1 MTHEPSAAAVARHC
15 DEDRVY
21 MARALEL
28 AQKGLY
34 TASPNP
40 RVGCVLVRNGEV
52 IGEGWHQRA
61 GMPHAEIE
69 ALSNCRD
76 NPQGCTAYVTL
87 EPCAHYGRTPPC
99 CDRLVDAGVERVV
112 IGAVDPNPLVA
123 GNGIARIRAAGI
135 SITSGLMADESR
147 RLNCGFFSRMER
159 KRPWVRLKLAA
170 SLDGRTA
177 LASGESKW
185 ITSSAARDDVQRY
198 RARAD
203 CILTGIGTVL
213 ADDPRM
219 TVRTGDNRGQGTHRQ
234 PTLAIVDSHVRTPA
248 DATLY
253 DSDRE
258 VLIYCSVEVPLTD
271 GRAIIR
277 HSTATSD
284 GRVSLSSVLHDL
296 AGREIN
302 EVHVEGGA
310 ELAAS
315 LLAEQLVDELILYQA
330 PLLLGSDAKELVA
343 VQGFTSMEQRL
354 EFQYIDVCQ
363 IGPDMR
369 LTLKPLYPV

>member
-1 MTHEPSAAAVARHC
+1 MTHEPSAIDMADHC

-28 AQKGLY
+28 AKNGLY

-40 RVGCVLVRNGEV
+40 RVGCVLVRSGKV

-69 ALSNCRD
+69 ALSNCQG

-99 CDRLVDAGVERVV
+99 CDRLVEAGVERVV
-112 IGAVDPNPLVA
+112 VGAIDPNPLVA

-135 SITSGLMADESR
+135 SITSGLMADESQH
-147 RLNCGFFSRMER
+147 LNCGFFSRMER

-219 TVRTGDNRGQGTHRQ
+219 TVRTGDSQEQGTHRQ
-234 PTLAIVDSHVRTPA
+234 PVLAIVDSQARTPV
-248 DATLY
+248 DATLF

-258 VLIYCSVEVPLTD
+258 VLIYCSAEAPLTD

-277 HSTATSD
+277 HSAATSD
-284 GRVSLSSVLHDL
+284 GRVRLSSVLRDL
-296 AGREIN
+296 ARREIN

-315 LLAEQLVDELILYQA
+315 LLAEQLVDELIIYQA

-354 EFQYIDVCQ
+354 EFQYIDVVQ
-363 IGPDMR
+363 IGPDTR